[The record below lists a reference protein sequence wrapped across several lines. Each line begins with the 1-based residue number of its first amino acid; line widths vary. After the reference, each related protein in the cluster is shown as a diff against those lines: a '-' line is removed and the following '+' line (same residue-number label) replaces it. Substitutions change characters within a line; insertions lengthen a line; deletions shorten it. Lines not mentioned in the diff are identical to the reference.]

1 MFNCYDS
8 VRINCPYFNNDVNG
22 KIGKIVSDGKYD
34 GIKFDKAIIKMPDDT
49 VKEIDIES
57 WTDYDD
63 GEQLQIV
70 ATNGDVYLVS
80 SINCILVKEKR

>member
-34 GIKFDKAIIKMPDDT
+34 GIKNVEFRRNKARHRPEK
-49 VKEIDIES
+49 KEA
-57 WTDYDD
+57 
-63 GEQLQIV
+63 LP
-70 ATNGDVYLVS
+70 
-80 SINCILVKEKR
+80 

>member
-1 MFNCYDS
+1 MKRKITLALAIMAIMFTLTACNKQLIDTTYS
-8 VRINCPYFNNDVNG
+8 
-22 KIGKIVSDGKYD
+22 
-34 GIKFDKAIIKMPDDT
+34 FDKAIIKMPDDT
-49 VKEIDIES
+49 VKEINIKS
-57 WTDYDD
+57 WTDYED